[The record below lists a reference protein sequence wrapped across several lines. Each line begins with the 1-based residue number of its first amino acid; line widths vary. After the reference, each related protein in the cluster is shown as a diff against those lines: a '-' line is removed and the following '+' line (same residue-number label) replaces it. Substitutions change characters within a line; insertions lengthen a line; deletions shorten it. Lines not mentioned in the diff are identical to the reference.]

1 MLNTVAAPIFV
12 PNIDSIFS
20 AGANDTL
27 DISNAELKSFD
38 LKAVLP
44 KGHPLTKCKNIAVSQ
59 LCGEPFIMLEKGSKS
74 EINKLFETHG
84 IKPNVKFTTWDDYAV
99 MSMVEKG
106 LGIGILP
113 GLILKRNAYDIAIK
127 DLSVPAY
134 RDICVGVRNKK
145 SLPIAVKKFLDYLP
159 YRNG

>member
-84 IKPNVKFTTWDDYAV
+84 IKPNVKFATWDDYAV

-127 DLSVPAY
+127 DLDVPAY

-145 SLPIAVKKFLDYLP
+145 SLPGGRDADDYLLFWMV
-159 YRNG
+159 

>member
-44 KGHPLTKCKNIAVSQ
+44 KEHPLTKCKNIAVSQ
-59 LCGEPFIMLEKGSKS
+59 LCGEPFIML
-74 EINKLFETHG
+74 
-84 IKPNVKFTTWDDYAV
+84 
-99 MSMVEKG
+99 EKG

-127 DLSVPAY
+127 DLDVPAY